1 MKFKVMGLNPGY
13 FLKSFLLYIVSRYII
28 GMVSTKLLEEAQ
40 VLFQH
45 EILIACVKIRIIVVL
60 FLDSAH

>member
-1 MKFKVMGLNPGY
+1 MVKIWSILVA
-13 FLKSFLLYIVSRYII
+13 FLENMNFSKQVI
-28 GMVSTKLLEEAQ
+28 GMVSTKKLEKLQ

-60 FLDSAH
+60 FIDSAH